1 VTVAESRRD
10 VGASGEERARGAGVA
25 AAGVAAARDPDS
37 SALLVERLAALGS
50 DAAEGTLLSATVAAP
65 AADPI
70 DLFDA
75 ARALGLEPGLWIQE
89 SAGLAFVGMG
99 HAWSVEPA
107 GPARFL
113 DADVA
118 WRALVAGA
126 RIEDDS
132 GETRGTG
139 PLLFGGFA
147 FDPAG
152 GTDPCWTG
160 YGRGRLSLPRLLWTR
175 TPHGTWLTASAV
187 TAEGPAGDRSVADQW
202 AAVCARAAA
211 SASAAVSERAAGPA
225 RATVSQRA
233 AASERSTGR
242 DGAGD
247 ADPTDARVPTLRI
260 DGGEPGAAAWRTVA
274 SRFAGAVGRGRL
286 DKVVLARRVDLRSD
300 IAIDIGATLR
310 RLVGASAESTVFAIA
325 RGEAVF
331 LGASPER
338 LVRTEG
344 RDARTVAIAGST
356 RRGADAAEDDALARA
371 LLADEKEREEH
382 EVVVR
387 MLRDSLAPLC
397 DDLDVAPAPRV
408 IRLRTVQHL
417 CTDVTARTSDRAGI
431 LSLVGVLHP
440 TPAVGGQPRTVALDL
455 IRDQERLDRGWYAA
469 PLGWL
474 DRDGD
479 GEFIVALRSG
489 VVSGDRASLFAGCG
503 IVADSEPDREWE
515 ESRMKLRALGSAL
528 GTVEL

>member
-25 AAGVAAARDPDS
+25 AAGVAAAGDPDS

-99 HAWSVEPA
+99 RAWSVEPA
-107 GPARFL
+107 GPARFH

-118 WRALVAGA
+118 WRDLVAGA
-126 RIEDDS
+126 RVHDDS

-202 AAVCARAAA
+202 AAVCARAAGLA
-211 SASAAVSERAAGPA
+211 HA
-225 RATVSQRA
+225 
-233 AASERSTGR
+233 TGR